1 MVSTVAQTH
10 SQPEQSW
17 YSPSSVKSA
26 VGTVASTALYSLRH
40 PIDTAQTLSKAHYVA
55 GWGNSGWLGERDLNP
70 LNSASPPPIDER
82 IQRQIKTIDRYA
94 PTRVDEVSHEQ
105 VEDTEET
112 DSPPLV
118 QSEWTRERTDLVC
131 AEFSEKSYVYATA
144 LWVYPMT
151 HGGKNPEND
160 KVIIDI
166 VKKATTANPQTGKKP
181 ELWDVIRQELK
192 IGAFSSYFSKAKY
205 FYFIGSPL
213 IKKFVEEST
222 FNTIS
227 EIRTELTK
235 NDGKN
240 FAEIFEKAMKKQSSF
255 FEDYLRTIENYAL
268 KDPKAHGTRD
278 DYIKEKLQGSDFM
291 RDAHGKGYTE
301 DQLYDEFSEVAL
313 DKVVPRLTW
322 AQQIWE
328 ARNLSSI
335 EPTTTLGHIFKF
347 IGVVFMHLF
356 CTIGAFFA
364 FCVQAPI
371 NKWVIPYTVRA
382 YLPAHLS
389 DLVQNKTQMIQGNA
403 YEHAMNKIM
412 IDQLQEL
419 MLQENLGEEEVPL
432 VNASTRKELQT
443 FVKIVLQTLNAEP
456 KKTREELLAFFEEKS
471 KEPLIFAQPFKYA
484 GKYKSD
490 LIQSAMESALE
501 DAMVK
506 LYSYFVNP
514 DRMEM
519 VLCKAME
526 IANAPFSDE
535 PIPTEADRETAR
547 NDLRRLA
554 RKFVEK
560 TVRKAVNDVV
570 AGKTS
575 TEKEQ
580 MSGQFLTSFKKNMA
594 DHLSTINKEIEALS
608 EDPEGCAHTIET
620 MHHFKQ
626 MVETI
631 GNEIQ
636 EMDSD
641 STVPGYIKKEV
652 KAKLDP
658 IIARQEPVL
667 AELNQIRLIQEDIGR
682 RRVFEANLAQI
693 GTHVSHIEDW
703 KEDRWVAASNEPGM
717 IEEVL
722 AKLPEEF
729 DAFQFEGRCRLMSQG
744 FDEIDRHKRSIA
756 CLNDIIQPGRK
767 CPIEKLMLIRT
778 QQFDPKGSNYTTE
791 AVEREIAQQTEA
803 LSAEN
808 RDKLQTALDRVKAAS
823 DRAKLQEE
831 VEGLYQQIEEIQ
843 ASLEREIHRAQRV
856 VSKICEQMKELIQE
870 VNARIAL
877 EIKEDVREIHLKKV
891 EVEAGI
897 RAIEAQTA
905 QLKQE
910 RIFNTNRALG
920 AAFGMGVGPWVS
932 WGASYIPVIGP
943 FASALSQPLSALGG
957 YSASAPLG
965 AVAGALAP
973 REGLEAAGFQMVYP
987 DVMKYFDSLY
997 DLLLNP
1003 NVYRG
1008 LANSGLMLVVDE
1020 ANKAK

>member
-1 MVSTVAQTH
+1 MVSTVAQSS

-17 YSPSSVKSA
+17 YSPSSIKSA
-26 VGTVASTALYSLRH
+26 VGTVASTAFQSLRH
-40 PIDTAQTLSKAHYVA
+40 PIATVQSLGKAHYVA
-55 GWGNSGWLGERDLNP
+55 GWGNSGWLGETDLNP
-70 LNSASPPPIDER
+70 LNSASAPAIDDR

-94 PTRVDEVSHEQ
+94 PTRVEEVTHED

-112 DSPPLV
+112 GPPTLE

-144 LWVYPMT
+144 LWVYRMT

-160 KVIIDI
+160 KILIDI
-166 VKKATTANPQTGKKP
+166 VKKATTAHPQTGKKP

-192 IGAFSSYFSKAKY
+192 IGTFSSYFSKAKY

-278 DYIKEKLQGSDFM
+278 EYIKEKLQGPDFI
-291 RDAHGKGYTE
+291 RDAQGNGYTE
-301 DQLYDEFSEVAL
+301 DQLYNEFSEVAL

-322 AQQIWE
+322 AEQIWE
-328 ARNLSSI
+328 ARNLSNI
-335 EPTTTLGHIFKF
+335 EPKTPIGHFFKF
-347 IGVVFMHLF
+347 VGVIFMHLICGF
-356 CTIGAFFA
+356 VGALVW
-364 FCVQAPI
+364 CVQAPI
-371 NKWVIPYTVRA
+371 NKWLIPYTVRA
-382 YLPAHLS
+382 YLPAQLS

-419 MLQENLGEEEVPL
+419 MLQEDLGDEEVPL
-432 VNASTRKELQT
+432 INGSTRKELQT
-443 FVKIVLQTLNAEP
+443 FVKIVLQTLNVEP
-456 KKTREELLAFFEEKS
+456 KKTREDLLAFFEDKS
-471 KEPLIFAQPFKYA
+471 KEPIIFAQPFKYA
-484 GKYKSD
+484 GKYKSG

-547 NDLRRLA
+547 NDLKRLA
-554 RKFVEK
+554 RRFVEK
-560 TVRKAVNDVV
+560 TVRKAVKDVV

-575 TEKEQ
+575 AEKEQ
-580 MSGQFLTSFKKNMA
+580 ISGQFLASFKKNMA
-594 DHLSTINKEIEALS
+594 NHLSFINKELEALN
-608 EDPEGCAHTIET
+608 EDPEGSAHTIET

-626 MVETI
+626 MIETI

-641 STVPGYIKKEV
+641 GTIPGYIKKEV

-658 IIARQEPVL
+658 IVARQEPVL
-667 AELNQIRLIQEDIGR
+667 EELNQIRLIQEDIER
-682 RRVFEANLAQI
+682 RRAFEQNLAQI

-717 IEEVL
+717 IEEIL
-722 AKLPEEF
+722 TKLPERF
-729 DAFQFEGRCRLMSQG
+729 DASRLEGSCRLMSQA
-744 FDEIDRHKRSIA
+744 FDEIDRHKRSIG
-756 CLNDIIQPGRK
+756 CLTDILQPGRK
-767 CPIEKLMLIRT
+767 NPIEKLIMIRRR
-778 QQFDPKGSNYTTE
+778 QLGPKGSSYTTE
-791 AVEREIAQQTEA
+791 AVEREIHQRTEA
-803 LSAEN
+803 LTAED
-808 RDKLQTALDRVKAAS
+808 RDKLQTAIDRVKAAQ
-823 DRAKLQEE
+823 DGAKLTEE
-831 VEGLYQQIEEIQ
+831 VENLLQRIEEIQ
-843 ASLEREIHRAQRV
+843 TNIEREIHRAQRV
-856 VSKICEQMKELIQE
+856 ISKICEQMKESIQE
-870 VNARIAL
+870 VNT
-877 EIKEDVREIHLKKV
+877 EIVAEIREDVREIHLKKV
-891 EVEAGI
+891 GVEKGI
-897 RAIEAQTA
+897 RAIQKQTA

-910 RIFNTNRALG
+910 RIYNTNRALG
-920 AAFGMGVGPWVS
+920 AAVGLGLAPWVTAA
-932 WGASYIPVIGP
+932 ASYIPVIGP
-943 FASALSQPLSALGG
+943 LASALSQPITALGG

-965 AVAGALAP
+965 AAVGALAP

-987 DVMKYFDSLY
+987 DVMKYSDSLY
-997 DLLLNP
+997 DLLFNP